1 MKLPSLPRKK
11 LLIPAALALA
21 GLAAWYAAAGMVPGR
36 AAALLARHGFTEASF
51 SATSFHGDSFA
62 LSDIKLDPGAFSTI
76 RALRIQPDWAGLFG
90 GRFIGGLIIDDM
102 RLMGEWRD
110 GTGFSIVGWTPRLPP
125 FPRQD
130 SIIINGLR
138 LDVDTPLGAL
148 RFETKGRLN
157 RARNGDYKLDGVLYG
172 KQHQVTIDSRWT
184 GALSPNGA
192 FGLEGE
198 IVDANLRT
206 PRVEAS
212 RASGWL
218 QISNDIAPDSGR
230 IIPMISGQIQ
240 AGRLSYNDIPLGNVA
255 VTMDGALA
263 APHIILTAD
272 IMGLEAMRLNAD
284 LTPDG
289 KTWNLKSEITTTSL
303 KDMLAFMV
311 MLRQNMEAHGDNAL
325 TSFLLTPGNIERLR
339 KQVAAMKYDELELK
353 IEGSVNKLHGS
364 LIAKSINADGEAVRT
379 AISLDP
385 ADR

>member
-1 MKLPSLPRKK
+1 MKLSRPRQK
-11 LLIPAALALA
+11 LLIPAALVLA
-21 GLAAWYAAAGMVPGR
+21 ALAAWYMAAGMVPDR
-36 AAALLARHGFTEASF
+36 AAALLARHGFTDISIG
-51 SATSFHGDSFA
+51 ATSFHGDSFSLA
-62 LSDIKLDPGAFSTI
+62 DIRLDPGAFSTI
-76 RALRIQPDWAGLFG
+76 RALRVQPDWTGLFG

-102 RLMGEWRD
+102 RLMGEWREN
-110 GTGFSIVGWTPRLPP
+110 GLSVVGWTPRLPP
-125 FPRQD
+125 YPRQD

-138 LDVDTPLGAL
+138 LDVDTTLGAL

-157 RARNGDYKLDGVLYG
+157 RTRDGGYKLDGVLYG

-206 PRVEAS
+206 KQLEAS

-218 QISNDIAPDSGR
+218 QIASELAPDSDR
-230 IIPMISGQIQ
+230 IVPMIAGQIQ

-255 VTMDGALA
+255 VTMDGELA

-272 IMGLEAMRLNAD
+272 VMQMDSPMRLNAD
-284 LTPDG
+284 LMPAG
-289 KTWNLKSEITTTSL
+289 ATWNVKCEVTTASL

-311 MLRQNMEAHGDNAL
+311 MLRNNMEAHGDNAV

-353 IEGSVNKLHGS
+353 IEGPASKLHGG
-364 LIAKSINADGEAVRT
+364 LIAKSVAADGETVRT

-385 ADR
+385 ASR